1 LYDAAGA
8 VPYDDSGKEGWQM
21 NRWER
26 WGNAA
31 VATIALIVAINR
43 FVKAAEGL

>member
-1 LYDAAGA
+1 
-8 VPYDDSGKEGWQM
+8 M

-31 VATIALIVAINR
+31 VATIALIVALNR
-43 FVKAAEGL
+43 FLKASEDL